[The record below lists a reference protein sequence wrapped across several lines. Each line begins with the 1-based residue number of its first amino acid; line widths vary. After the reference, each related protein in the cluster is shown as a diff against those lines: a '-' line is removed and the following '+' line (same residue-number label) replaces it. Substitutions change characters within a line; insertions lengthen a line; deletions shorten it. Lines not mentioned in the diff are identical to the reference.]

1 MSVTLGSTYNYYPF
15 YVANLT
21 NTGAANGAYRAWIN
35 FTTTV
40 AGTMRMRARVSVS
53 GAGMGDYN
61 VCYGSVDV
69 YSSFS
74 GSEWLVNTSSTT
86 PYAVTYSG
94 LDTNFTTTGFSNINA
109 YFATNVPGSAPL
121 VHSEP
126 FVATDISCYIN
137 ITPPQWMDS
146 NKGDLIDFTIPVTA
160 SGNYVFMINFL
171 TAGETVNVDVCT
183 SGLMAGTISFTPNGS
198 QFALPGMLV
207 AGGSSTSGTVDV
219 NLKSVNGTAVPTA
232 NVPVVLNALPSTSLT
247 TSLPV
252 TAASTIG
259 VNLQQVNNSNITN
272 VPVVLNALP
281 SMALTTSVPINSA
294 TDLSVNLDKVGG
306 SVIGSNV
313 PVILNALPAVNLST
327 SIPISAASILGVNL
341 QQIDSVTIGQ
351 NIPCNIT
358 QVNSVPITTS
368 YLPTSTTTTIGSVNI
383 TGINGQPPSY
393 ANPLFVASV

>member
-1 MSVTLGSTYNYYPF
+1 MSITLGSTYNYYPF

-21 NTGAANGAYRAWIN
+21 NPGAANGAYRAWLN

-40 AGTMRMRARVSVS
+40 AGTMRMRARVAVS
-53 GAGMGDYN
+53 GAGTGDFN
-61 VCYGSVDV
+61 VCFGSVDV

-74 GSEWLVNTSSTT
+74 GSQWLVNTSSST
-86 PYAVTYSG
+86 PYAITYSAM
-94 LDTNFTTTGFSNINA
+94 DTAITTTGFSNIFA
-109 YFATNVPGSAPL
+109 SYATNTTGSAPL

-126 FVATDISCYIN
+126 FVATDIGIYVNSSPIQY
-137 ITPPQWMDS
+137 MDS
-146 NKGDLIDFTIPVTA
+146 NKSDLIDFTIPVVA
-160 SGNYVFMINFL
+160 SGNYVFMFNFL
-171 TAGETVNVDVCT
+171 TAGETTMVNVCT
-183 SGLMAGTISFTPNGS
+183 SGFMAGTISFTPSGS

-207 AGGSSTSGTVDV
+207 AGSSSTSGTVDV
-219 NLKSVNGTAVPTA
+219 NLKSVNGTAVPTS
-232 NVPVVLNALPSTSLT
+232 NMPVVLNALPSISLT

-252 TAASTIG
+252 AAASVLG

-281 SMALTTSVPINSA
+281 SLALTTAVPITSA

-306 SVIGSNV
+306 FVVGSNV
-313 PVILNALPAVNLST
+313 PVVLNALPAVNLST
-327 SIPISAASILGVNL
+327 SVPISAASILGVNL
-341 QQIDSVTIGQ
+341 QQVDSATIGE

-383 TGINGQPPSY
+383 TGINGEPPSY